1 MSLVHSEH
9 VAMART
15 KDQKNELHRKIFL
28 MTHTLTHAN
37 LDAVGQHHGPRMG
50 FTAAKPLGSNPFIWA
65 KTGFD
70 GECSQT
76 ATCRVV
82 GLLEIGQSRAQT
94 KIYLC
99 DFEYSKILSPLQK

>member
-1 MSLVHSEH
+1 MT
-9 VAMART
+9 RT
-15 KDQKNELHRKIFL
+15 KDQKNETKERASSKDFL
-28 MTHTLTHAN
+28 NGTHAN
-37 LDAVGQHHGPRMG
+37 LDSVGQHHGPRMG

-70 GECSQT
+70 GERSQT
-76 ATCRVV
+76 ATCSAV
-82 GLLEIGQSRAQT
+82 GLLEICQSRAQT